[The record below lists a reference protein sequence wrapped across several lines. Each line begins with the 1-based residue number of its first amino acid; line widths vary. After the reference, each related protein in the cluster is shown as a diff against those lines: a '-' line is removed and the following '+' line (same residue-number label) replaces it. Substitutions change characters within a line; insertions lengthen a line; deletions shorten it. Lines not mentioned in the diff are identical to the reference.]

1 MGRYLM
7 SETKK
12 RNTYLSLY
20 EGEVSDQGPGLRAGG
35 FPDPRDM
42 YSSLAAGREK
52 QGDALGHAMQEFAQV
67 YDSMLTARY
76 TRDEDVRADEMFRE
90 WQLQDSQLKGQSAD
104 QLYYKNKAKSGERRT
119 EFIKNSSL
127 SQQAAADIFNKHD
140 AGYLNWSM
148 TYMQQQAMVAER
160 ESKRKAA
167 NNLVAKA
174 SKSPLTTNSIE
185 SMFQIADNLFYD
197 EPELGSEY
205 KKALTTTLLNA
216 NATNDPTATAT
227 WVNENQ
233 EELIRIMGPDGAA
246 QFTKQAEI
254 TSRQA
259 MDRNITNE
267 MVFNQQKVA
276 QKNQVTR
283 RLDDYVIGLAIQG
296 KELDNEQLL
305 ARANDLGADYVS
317 VQHAREAYYKT
328 IQTNNKY
335 QASAEAR
342 YLVDKDEPLTDEET
356 MYLQKA
362 VISGALPKSV
372 YNMVMQKN
380 DNSEIMA
387 KGDLTRQLSIARS
400 ALKGVTQASMAN
412 MMGQYDILALEAEQV
427 IVNATRGKA
436 KDEVIAMTDL
446 SDQNSLLS
454 KLRRQIA
461 TQIDLGS
468 TNLNFDLGPATNDA
482 FAQKARKAAEE
493 SGSPEEFFQKLGY

>member
-1 MGRYLM
+1 M

-12 RNTYLSLY
+12 TGTYLSLAQFGT
-20 EGEVSDQGPGLRAGG
+20 EGIGPGLRAGG
-35 FPDPRDM
+35 FPDPGNVYR
-42 YSSLAAGREK
+42 SLAETQDK
-52 QGDALGHAMQEFAQV
+52 QGAKLGYAMQEFAQT
-67 YDSMLTARY
+67 YDNMLTVRY
-76 TRDEDVRADEMFRE
+76 ARDEDVRADELFRE
-90 WQLQDSQLKGQSAD
+90 WQLQDSQLKGQAAD
-104 QLYYKNKAKSGERRT
+104 QLYYKNKASIGEKRT

-127 SQQAAADIFNKHD
+127 SQQAAADIFNKH
-140 AGYLNWSM
+140 AGSYLSWSM
-148 TYMQQQAMVAER
+148 TYKQQQALVAER

-197 EPELGSEY
+197 EPELGDEY

-216 NATNDPTATAT
+216 NATTDPTATAA
-227 WVNENQ
+227 WVHENQ
-233 EELIRIMGPDGAA
+233 EELIRIMGPDKAA

-259 MDRNITNE
+259 MERNITNE
-267 MVFNQQKVA
+267 MVFNQQKAA
-276 QKNQVTR
+276 QKNQITR
-283 RLDDYVIGLAIQG
+283 RLDDYTIGLAIQG

-342 YLVDKDEPLTDEET
+342 YLIDKDDPLTDEET
-356 MYLQKA
+356 LYLQRA
-362 VISGALPKSV
+362 VVSGSLPKTS

-380 DNSEIMA
+380 NNSEEMA

-412 MMGQYDILALEAEQV
+412 MMGQYDMLALEAEQI
-427 IVNATRGKA
+427 IVNATRGKT
-436 KDEVIAMTDL
+436 KDEVVAMTDL
-446 SDQNSLLS
+446 GDPNSLLS

-461 TQIDLGS
+461 SQIDLGS
-468 TNLNFDLGPATNDA
+468 TNLNYDLGPAVNGSS
-482 FAQKARKAAEE
+482 AQKARKVAEE
-493 SGSPEEFFQKLGY
+493 SESPEEFFQKMGY